1 MVRTRKQRSLSRRR
15 RRTYRMRAKNSPCKG
30 KGPAVCRAKPGCKY
44 SSGRKRSFCRKSQNK
59 KLSSQTI

>member
-1 MVRTRKQRSLSRRR
+1 MVKTRRQRSLSRRKR
-15 RRTYRMRAKNSPCKG
+15 QTYRKRTKNSPCKG